1 MSNRHTGKIFIHS
14 IAIAACS
21 ALGATALTCVF
32 TQIVLPRSN
41 QLESQTTL
49 TIKGETKK
57 TLDVTLYDINPGTK
71 KSYTINLEKENMSSY
86 NVSLSF
92 FKNESVGNLDRF
104 LDISISANQF
114 SIHEPLKDV
123 LDNKKSYDLG
133 KGVESILVAFSM
145 PSDIGN
151 EAQKIKTIFQME
163 LEVKRS

>member
-1 MSNRHTGKIFIHS
+1 M
-14 IAIAACS
+14 
-21 ALGATALTCVF
+21 
-32 TQIVLPRSN
+32 
-41 QLESQTTL
+41 
-49 TIKGETKK
+49 
-57 TLDVTLYDINPGTK
+57 DVTLYDINPGTE